1 MEVQSSVGQ
10 LADNSR
16 QLSGIA
22 RDVTERTRMT
32 QSDRTVQV
40 ATAINE
46 RGSIVNEIARNA
58 ESAAIEA
65 ARVGEQDRAFAGV
78 ADEVRTLPSR
88 FSASTEET
96 RQVIDR
102 LQNESR
108 SAVETMA
115 KGQRQSALSTQL
127 DNLVGRFRL

>member
-22 RDVTERTRMT
+22 REVTERARMK
-32 QSDRTVQV
+32 QSDRIVQV

-46 RGSIVNEIARNA
+46 LGSIVNEIARNA
-58 ESAAIEA
+58 ENAAIEA
-65 ARVGEQDRAFAGV
+65 ARAGEQGRGFAGV
-78 ADEVRTLPSR
+78 ADEVRTL
-88 FSASTEET
+88 
-96 RQVIDR
+96 
-102 LQNESR
+102 
-108 SAVETMA
+108 A